1 MKNEFGR
8 ASSRLQETTRAKEE
22 KNLAETCRSCLAIP
36 GRIVELSPADSDS
49 AMAEALGMRRKIDVT
64 LIQDGQLAPGDW
76 VLIHV
81 GFAMSKITE
90 EDAMDRLRTLELL
103 EEREA
108 AAIEFCGY
116 EQVEQEAK
124 AIPVKPRMQP

>member
-1 MKNEFGR
+1 M
-8 ASSRLQETTRAKEE
+8 
-22 KNLAETCRSCLAIP
+22 AEACRSCLAIP
-36 GRIVELSPADSDS
+36 GRIVELSPAESNS

-64 LIQDGQLAPGDW
+64 LIEDGQLAAGDW

-116 EQVEQEAK
+116 QQAEQEAK